1 MSPLDTSKGPL
12 QLGLDHFQD
21 CTLEIK
27 TFTITE
33 RMDNWTP
40 TLLVFFFFSL
50 PIYRF
55 DFIFQLFDFS
65 SPIFDILNLFVE
77 RKIIIKNQRTKH
89 KMMVCLLRNEYPQ
102 LQLLSG
108 DSVRRQLAKLL
119 LLTCSRLVPLTAMGY
134 NNKQMQ

>member
-12 QLGLDHFQD
+12 QLGLDHFQE

-27 TFTITE
+27 TFTSTE
-33 RMDNWTP
+33 RMDNWTH
-40 TLLVFFFFSL
+40 TLLDFLLPL

-55 DFIFQLFDFS
+55 DLFFQLFDFS

-77 RKIIIKNQRTKH
+77 RKIIIKNQRTKQ